1 MFRWYLKT
9 LHVKRGLPSVP
20 VATQFRSSC
29 VNLGRDGNFS
39 FHLMIQVVPFEN
51 SLKAGS
57 VAMDSSRTSAVPGY
71 RQKGETVQAA
81 RELDESTK
89 NLWPLEQRGEVKM
102 CCHVDD
108 RQKSCRF
115 RAGEVL

>member
-1 MFRWYLKT
+1 MFSEKT
-9 LHVKRGLPSVP
+9 SREVW
-20 VATQFRSSC
+20 VAISASC
-29 VNLGRDGNFS
+29 RLVQEFCINLGIDGNCS
-39 FHLMIQVVPFEN
+39 IHLMIQVVPFKN
-51 SLKAGS
+51 SLKSGS
-57 VAMDSSRTSAVPGY
+57 VAMDSARTSAVPGY
-71 RQKGETVQAA
+71 RQKGETVQAT
-81 RELDESTK
+81 RELEESTK

>member
-57 VAMDSSRTSAVPGY
+57 VAMDSSRTSRGARLLG
-71 RQKGETVQAA
+71 KGRDVQAT
-81 RELDESTK
+81 RDLESTK
-89 NLWPLEQRGEVKM
+89 NL
-102 CCHVDD
+102 
-108 RQKSCRF
+108 
-115 RAGEVL
+115 